1 MEVHAVS
8 PRPKSDKSKRLR
20 FEIRMTEE
28 TAKKLEYCAEKLK
41 TSKTEVIQKG
51 IDLVKSELEKK

>member
-1 MEVHAVS
+1 MS
-8 PRPKSDKSKRLR
+8 QRPKSDKSKRLWL
-20 FEIRMTEE
+20 EIRMTEE